1 MFSKKTHGDAKKSA
15 QKLLDIKKDA
25 MTRLKHLR
33 VVLAENT
40 DTADLKLFFD
50 TNYSQIYFVFFEN
63 FVSIEAN
70 LKQKAHKSQREEL
83 ESILFIFEKIL
94 QLLPERIQ
102 NKWQFHSIGLI
113 LKKLLHTGNSIKL
126 RREGVRLFLLWMQ
139 ALQHNCSDELLL
151 MYACLIPGFPL
162 PAGEQGGR
170 SLDSLI
176 NPCLATAE
184 GAASL
189 LSASLLWPL
198 SPAFLGP
205 VCAEE
210 ITPLVSPQSNE
221 QIPEDLTCYLLEVM
235 LKYMVIQARGLE
247 WKNKENHEKGF
258 AFLLNIFKKYY
269 LPFIFPS
276 FCKETSLY
284 SPNLEV
290 PLLRA
295 KPQYVQVGRDVQFN
309 EPSYS
314 TREPL
319 LSARV
324 VLIKWLVNFW
334 LELKPPLLCP
344 AVPEAEGESMPKIIQ
359 RVAAG
364 LAGRVG
370 GESGGGG
377 GATGAGAGIAGKVET
392 DSAGEA
398 EPGNSNTSTLTERTP
413 SVSSLSSATG
423 ADESLSDSE
432 VARSVLCSSRENA
445 NFVSEVFRQAFL
457 LPFTEA
463 AATRRVVKVYQEWI
477 QSQEKPAFMR
487 EPAVS
492 AQPKE
497 DAAAAAATGVAG
509 AAGDVE
515 RSPSGGN
522 KPAER
527 EEQQAKQPRA
537 MGHERTPSW
546 TRTNSY
552 QNAINRLEEG
562 GSVHAGMQPTL
573 QVFLTHSVNVFLLE
587 PSCEI
592 SRLMSEQV
600 DLCKRVLN
608 IYRHMVM
615 YVSMEKRTWEQ
626 LLQVLLRI
634 TESIFQ
640 SIPPQG
646 LRQRTLAGRL
656 AGPVFQTLIV
666 AWIKASLSVQVS
678 RELWDRLLE
687 ALSGLTRWPELVA
700 EWAKTM
706 ETLTKVL
713 ARQVYG
719 LDLADLPL
727 DKLSEQKLKKHRGR
741 GAGPEAKKATV
752 DRSFSRSWSR
762 DQFPAGFARRRSVTT
777 SGASPGGPGKMSGGY
792 HPKTTGLPSRL
803 PGLGNGV
810 PPSHGIRSVKS
821 APVLF
826 FTFTPFFPDFFR
838 NPFCG
843 SLRDVPE
850 MESPGTSTRARHHS
864 QGEDRLAGQLGT
876 VQENSLVRSSS
887 AINIAM
893 QAHSTAQQEEKHSHS
908 RSRSAESPSGREA
921 GRARELETKSLL
933 DCHHEGKPS
942 EASPSRSPAAA
953 AGAAAAAETGDGHV
967 EGAALR
973 AAGYPP
979 QYDRH
984 SFFEEGEHAVSDALP
999 ADHLIQFPTKDY
1011 SFAGDGSPLEVSCAG
1026 DGLEEDR
1033 ASLNTMNID
1042 SETSSL
1048 GQHNPAEAVA
1058 FTGSESTS
1066 LTNSGSCSRSHTPS
1080 PSPDTEPCESKDSP
1094 PALDEGLHNSVLQLN
1109 GELDDS
1115 ELEDCS
1121 VIAGGTMTGWHA
1133 DVATVLWRRMLGALG
1148 DINAIPDPDIHAQVL
1163 DYLCELWDSLAKIRD
1178 NLGISLDNQCTPEPP
1193 DLIPPLTILTPWLFK
1208 ATTLP
1213 DQYKQGKLHAYRLIC
1228 KIMMRRQELH
1238 PSTDFLVHFYA
1249 VIHSALLSSDQDVL
1263 SVVMRNCSP
1272 HFFSLGLPGSSMLLW
1287 DFLLAASR
1295 IATSQSSQAPRA
1307 ETQSL
1312 LGSLVCFPNLYGEM
1326 PALHPTLHDI
1336 TPTDCEGL
1344 KEQLVK
1350 LILNGAKEEPS
1361 ETARCIALCSLG
1373 IWICEELVHCTR
1385 HPLVTDAIHV
1395 ICATLKFSH
1404 RSVAQVSCDM
1414 LTVLAMYADDLQQH
1428 SEELPSI
1435 IVQALV
1441 STITQLLPVTEIS
1454 SQEEE
1459 KKRMVSLLLCLLDW
1473 CMVLTLP
1480 ALLQPAAA
1488 CGRDPGE
1495 RRPSLLSSVF
1505 KVLHG
1510 CVHGSAAFAQPGYA
1524 PLGPAEAPASA
1535 GHDTQASP
1543 EDRKDRSEGLAEQS
1557 ASVACAPGSEG
1568 SEHDPVPLAAW
1579 TVMVHLLT
1587 HLGHYPMGGGPAL
1600 LASLLTEG
1608 HENPCVSGATGAG
1621 GDDCIGPELFSSPNL
1636 QLFVLSHADS
1646 GGGDSLLS
1654 FVQLP
1659 LSPGRSS
1666 ELAGLQ
1672 TPACD
1677 VRFIARDVSGKYTW
1691 DSTLL
1696 YGVAQ
1701 PDGGLAEGAFGG
1713 TPPAGGDWTI
1723 RDPAPGGSE
1732 ANGGQSERAP
1742 ASGGNRLPT
1751 YDSLEGGEDAL
1762 DSLLRY
1768 VGQSSP
1774 ECLPGPGLPL
1784 HVPSVD
1790 PPAPLAE
1797 PGDETLFMECLRRQS
1812 QAERAHLAGEGQLTV
1827 SSCSANAA
1835 APQTEPEPTEPSST
1849 FYYCRLLLNDLGLL
1863 SWDKRGSFD
1872 LLKKNE
1878 KLLRELKNL
1887 DSQYCRET
1895 HKIAVLFVAEG
1906 QEDKHSILSNAGGS
1920 QSYEDFLAG
1929 LGWEVDLT
1937 RHCGFLG
1944 GLQRNG
1950 SNGLTAPYYATS
1962 TVEVIY
1968 HVSTRMPS
1976 DTDDALTKKLRHLG
1990 NDEVHVVWC
1999 EHTREYRRD
2008 IIPTEFRDVL
2018 IVIYPLR
2025 GHTFRIC
2032 IMKKTEVPFFGPLFD
2047 GAIVG
2052 KKLLPGL
2059 VRATAIN
2066 ASRALK
2072 RRLPLYRSFY
2082 EERSRYLEA
2091 IVKQQREVST
2101 FEDLAAQ
2108 VYSPAMCRPLS
2119 CEAANEHD
2127 TSREVDSPAEEADCA
2142 ESVSKQA
2149 HAQPFGKHRRTG
2161 RLRRITGAVGKS

>member
-83 ESILFIFEKIL
+83 ESILFIFEVKL
-94 QLLPERIQ
+94 QWRPE
-102 NKWQFHSIGLI
+102 WVYFQFNFHQSTGLI
-113 LKKLLHTGNSIKL
+113 LKKLLHHVCVPAEQL

-184 GAASL
+184 
-189 LSASLLWPL
+189 
-198 SPAFLGP
+198 GP

-359 RVAAG
+359 HAARTICSEDTAEV
-364 LAGRVG
+364 L
-370 GESGGGG
+370 
-377 GATGAGAGIAGKVET
+377 GKVET

-497 DAAAAAATGVAG
+497 DAAAAATGVAG

-792 HPKTTGLPSRL
+792 HPKTT
-803 PGLGNGV
+803 
-810 PPSHGIRSVKS
+810 
-821 APVLF
+821 
-826 FTFTPFFPDFFR
+826 
-838 NPFCG
+838 
-843 SLRDVPE
+843 DVPE
-850 MESPGTSTRARHHS
+850 MESPGTGTRARHHS

-887 AINIAM
+887 AINI
-893 QAHSTAQQEEKHSHS
+893 
-908 RSRSAESPSGREA
+908 
-921 GRARELETKSLL
+921 
-933 DCHHEGKPS
+933 
-942 EASPSRSPAAA
+942 
-953 AGAAAAAETGDGHV
+953 
-967 EGAALR
+967 
-973 AAGYPP
+973 
-979 QYDRH
+979 
-984 SFFEEGEHAVSDALP
+984 
-999 ADHLIQFPTKDY
+999 
-1011 SFAGDGSPLEVSCAG
+1011 
-1026 DGLEEDR
+1026 
-1033 ASLNTMNID
+1033 
-1042 SETSSL
+1042 
-1048 GQHNPAEAVA
+1048 
-1058 FTGSESTS
+1058 
-1066 LTNSGSCSRSHTPS
+1066 
-1080 PSPDTEPCESKDSP
+1080 
-1094 PALDEGLHNSVLQLN
+1094 
-1109 GELDDS
+1109 
-1115 ELEDCS
+1115 
-1121 VIAGGTMTGWHA
+1121 
-1133 DVATVLWRRMLGALG
+1133 
-1148 DINAIPDPDIHAQVL
+1148 
-1163 DYLCELWDSLAKIRD
+1163 
-1178 NLGISLDNQCTPEPP
+1178 
-1193 DLIPPLTILTPWLFK
+1193 
-1208 ATTLP
+1208 
-1213 DQYKQGKLHAYRLIC
+1213 
-1228 KIMMRRQELH
+1228 
-1238 PSTDFLVHFYA
+1238 
-1249 VIHSALLSSDQDVL
+1249 
-1263 SVVMRNCSP
+1263 
-1272 HFFSLGLPGSSMLLW
+1272 
-1287 DFLLAASR
+1287 
-1295 IATSQSSQAPRA
+1295 
-1307 ETQSL
+1307 
-1312 LGSLVCFPNLYGEM
+1312 
-1326 PALHPTLHDI
+1326 
-1336 TPTDCEGL
+1336 
-1344 KEQLVK
+1344 
-1350 LILNGAKEEPS
+1350 
-1361 ETARCIALCSLG
+1361 
-1373 IWICEELVHCTR
+1373 
-1385 HPLVTDAIHV
+1385 
-1395 ICATLKFSH
+1395 
-1404 RSVAQVSCDM
+1404 
-1414 LTVLAMYADDLQQH
+1414 
-1428 SEELPSI
+1428 
-1435 IVQALV
+1435 
-1441 STITQLLPVTEIS
+1441 
-1454 SQEEE
+1454 
-1459 KKRMVSLLLCLLDW
+1459 
-1473 CMVLTLP
+1473 
-1480 ALLQPAAA
+1480 
-1488 CGRDPGE
+1488 
-1495 RRPSLLSSVF
+1495 
-1505 KVLHG
+1505 
-1510 CVHGSAAFAQPGYA
+1510 
-1524 PLGPAEAPASA
+1524 
-1535 GHDTQASP
+1535 
-1543 EDRKDRSEGLAEQS
+1543 
-1557 ASVACAPGSEG
+1557 
-1568 SEHDPVPLAAW
+1568 
-1579 TVMVHLLT
+1579 
-1587 HLGHYPMGGGPAL
+1587 
-1600 LASLLTEG
+1600 
-1608 HENPCVSGATGAG
+1608 
-1621 GDDCIGPELFSSPNL
+1621 
-1636 QLFVLSHADS
+1636 
-1646 GGGDSLLS
+1646 
-1654 FVQLP
+1654 
-1659 LSPGRSS
+1659 
-1666 ELAGLQ
+1666 
-1672 TPACD
+1672 
-1677 VRFIARDVSGKYTW
+1677 
-1691 DSTLL
+1691 
-1696 YGVAQ
+1696 
-1701 PDGGLAEGAFGG
+1701 
-1713 TPPAGGDWTI
+1713 
-1723 RDPAPGGSE
+1723 
-1732 ANGGQSERAP
+1732 
-1742 ASGGNRLPT
+1742 
-1751 YDSLEGGEDAL
+1751 
-1762 DSLLRY
+1762 
-1768 VGQSSP
+1768 
-1774 ECLPGPGLPL
+1774 
-1784 HVPSVD
+1784 
-1790 PPAPLAE
+1790 
-1797 PGDETLFMECLRRQS
+1797 
-1812 QAERAHLAGEGQLTV
+1812 
-1827 SSCSANAA
+1827 
-1835 APQTEPEPTEPSST
+1835 
-1849 FYYCRLLLNDLGLL
+1849 
-1863 SWDKRGSFD
+1863 
-1872 LLKKNE
+1872 
-1878 KLLRELKNL
+1878 
-1887 DSQYCRET
+1887 
-1895 HKIAVLFVAEG
+1895 
-1906 QEDKHSILSNAGGS
+1906 
-1920 QSYEDFLAG
+1920 
-1929 LGWEVDLT
+1929 
-1937 RHCGFLG
+1937 
-1944 GLQRNG
+1944 
-1950 SNGLTAPYYATS
+1950 
-1962 TVEVIY
+1962 
-1968 HVSTRMPS
+1968 
-1976 DTDDALTKKLRHLG
+1976 
-1990 NDEVHVVWC
+1990 
-1999 EHTREYRRD
+1999 
-2008 IIPTEFRDVL
+2008 
-2018 IVIYPLR
+2018 
-2025 GHTFRIC
+2025 
-2032 IMKKTEVPFFGPLFD
+2032 
-2047 GAIVG
+2047 
-2052 KKLLPGL
+2052 
-2059 VRATAIN
+2059 
-2066 ASRALK
+2066 
-2072 RRLPLYRSFY
+2072 
-2082 EERSRYLEA
+2082 
-2091 IVKQQREVST
+2091 
-2101 FEDLAAQ
+2101 
-2108 VYSPAMCRPLS
+2108 
-2119 CEAANEHD
+2119 
-2127 TSREVDSPAEEADCA
+2127 
-2142 ESVSKQA
+2142 
-2149 HAQPFGKHRRTG
+2149 
-2161 RLRRITGAVGKS
+2161 